1 MKKEDF
7 INKYKRFIVVFT
19 LLIVILCIY
28 PLTKTTINSDLNTYL
43 PDRMK
48 SKVNN
53 DKIEAVF
60 GKNDPIL
67 IVFET
72 NDVLNTSTLK
82 RIQALSKEFNRIDDF
97 DMVMSLFDAK
107 SIKGQDGAMIV
118 NPVIRRIP
126 ETKKRRE
133 QLRQRIKKN
142 KLVYKLIVSED
153 FKYTMILLNDVSQKK
168 DEELTAAINDLLKKY
183 PGKEKV
189 FVTGSPVL
197 RAEANEKIGR
207 DFMILLPLA
216 LLIMGLFLWVS
227 FREKRGVLLPTF
239 VVLAAVVISMAL
251 IPAFGWKLSIIG
263 VLIPIMMIAIA
274 NDYGIHFIAKYQELN
289 AGNPAMEMR
298 EIVTEIIKSLKKP
311 VILTG
316 ITTIVGIGGL
326 ITHIMIPAKQMG
338 VVTSVGIAFA
348 VILSLTFIPALM
360 LLLKKG
366 KKHKTF
372 YETKKGSLAKLLSN
386 ITYFVT
392 NHPQRVIII
401 FIIST
406 LIVLTGFFRF
416 KMAADFNDILPKNNS
431 YNIALTIAD
440 NHLGGT
446 KDISLLFEGDMKDPE
461 ILKKMNFY
469 EQELEKIPQ
478 VGNVISLA
486 SMIRIMSKA
495 INNPGDAY
503 YDKIPD
509 SRQAVAQYLELYSM
523 SGKPDDF
530 EDFVNFDY
538 TKALLQIQYHAE
550 NLKDINTVI
559 AKVKSLTKNDKNL
572 KIIGGNSLMDRELS
586 LAAGIGQKNSLIFAF
601 FAIMILL
608 MIIFKSVKAGLIG
621 SIPLLFAVICTFG
634 LMGWA
639 GIELNIVT
647 ALLSS
652 ISIGLG
658 VDYTIHI
665 FWRLK
670 SELKTGKSYN
680 EAIST
685 SLKTTGRGIVIN
697 AFSVIV
703 GFSVLF
709 FSAFPIIRSFA
720 FLIIISIFLC
730 LISALI
736 LIPAICILTKP
747 EFLKK

>member
-1 MKKEDF
+1 MKKENF
-7 INKYKRFIVVFT
+7 IVKYKWLIIVFT
-19 LLIVILCIY
+19 MLIVILCVY
-28 PLTKTTINSDLNTYL
+28 PLTKTTINSDLKTYL
-43 PDRMK
+43 PDKME
-48 SKVNN
+48 SKINN
-53 DKIEAVF
+53 DKIEAIF
-60 GKNDPIL
+60 GKNDPLL

-72 NDVLNTSTLK
+72 DDVLNDSTLQ
-82 RIQALSKEFNRIDDF
+82 RIQALSKEFNQMDEF

-107 SIKGQDGAMIV
+107 NIKGQDGAMIV

-126 ETKKRRE
+126 KTEKKRE
-133 QLRQRIKKN
+133 KLRQEIKKN
-142 KLVYKLIVSED
+142 ELVYNLIVSED
-153 FKYTMILLNDVSQKK
+153 FRYTMILLNDVSKGN
-168 DEELTAAINDLLKKY
+168 DEELMATIYDLLEKY

-189 FVTGSPVL
+189 SIAGPPFL
-197 RAEANEKIGR
+197 RVEANEKIGR

-216 LLIMGLFLWVS
+216 LFIMCIFLWVS
-227 FREKRGVLLPTF
+227 FREKRGVLLPIF

-251 IPAFGWKLSIIG
+251 IPVFGWKLSIIG
-263 VLIPIMMIAIA
+263 VLIPIMMVAIA
-274 NDYGIHFIAKYQELN
+274 NDYGIHFVAKYQELN
-289 AGNPAMEMR
+289 AKYPDWEMKDVVL
-298 EIVTEIIKSLKKP
+298 ETIQSLKKP
-311 VILTG
+311 IILTG

-338 VVTSVGIAFA
+338 VVTAIGIAFA
-348 VILSLTFIPALM
+348 VILSLIFIPALM

-372 YETKKGSLAKLLSN
+372 SETKTGSLGKLLSN
-386 ITYFVT
+386 IANFVT
-392 NHPQRVIII
+392 NHPRRVIL
-401 FIIST
+401 FFGIST
-406 LIVLTGFFRF
+406 IIVITGFYRF
-416 KMAADFNDILPKNNS
+416 KVAADFTDILPENNS
-431 YNIALTIAD
+431 YNIALNIA
-440 NHLGGT
+440 NKHFGGT
-446 KDISLLFEGDMKDPE
+446 KDINLLFEGDMKDPE
-461 ILKKMNFY
+461 ILLRMDFY
-469 EQELEKIPQ
+469 EQELGKMPQ
-478 VGNVISLA
+478 IGNVTSLA
-486 SMIRIMSKA
+486 TMIRIMSKA
-495 INNPGDAY
+495 INDPEDEY
-503 YDKIPD
+503 YDNIPD

-523 SGKPDDF
+523 SGDPEDF

-538 TKALLQIQYHAE
+538 SKSLLQIQYHAD
-550 NLKDINTVI
+550 NLKDINEVI
-559 AKVKSLTKNDKNL
+559 AKVKSLTKDDKNL

-608 MIIFKSVKAGLIG
+608 IIIFRSFAAGFIG

-634 LMGWA
+634 FMGWT

-670 SELKTGKSYN
+670 TELTSGKSYP
-680 EAIST
+680 EAISI
-685 SLKTTGRGIVIN
+685 SLKTTGRGIIIN

-709 FSAFPIIRSFA
+709 LSAFPLIRSFA
-720 FLIIISIFLC
+720 FLIIVSIFLC

-736 LIPAICILTKP
+736 LVPAICILTKP
-747 EFLKK
+747 KFLEK